1 MTSSFGASFNS
12 PPYVH
17 ISIALLENFMLTD
30 YSLLSLSFQSKN
42 YYLVGLLEPD
52 ILLDERYV
60 IDNDDIVLTLLSNF

>member
-1 MTSSFGASFNS
+1 
-12 PPYVH
+12 
-17 ISIALLENFMLTD
+17 MLTD

-52 ILLDERYV
+52 ILLDERYA